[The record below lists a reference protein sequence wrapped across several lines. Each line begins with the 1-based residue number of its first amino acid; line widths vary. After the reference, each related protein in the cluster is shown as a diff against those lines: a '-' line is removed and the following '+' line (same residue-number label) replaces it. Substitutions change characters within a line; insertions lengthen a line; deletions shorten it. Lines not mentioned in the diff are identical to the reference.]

1 MVGTAGLKNLEVTG
15 IVGVYPRERERPQPV
30 VFDIEVDYDL
40 ARAARSDALADAVD
54 YDGIAAAV
62 GELVRERRF
71 ALLETMA
78 EAAAALLLDRID
90 RAQRVR
96 LEVRKPRAVPAAA
109 CAFVRVERAR
119 S

>member
-15 IVGVYPRERERPQPV
+15 IVGVYPYERERAQPV
-30 VFDIEVDYDL
+30 FFDIEVDYDL
-40 ARAARSDALADAVD
+40 APAAKSDALDDAVD
-54 YDGIAAAV
+54 YDGVAADI
-62 GELVRERRF
+62 GELVRRRRF

-78 EAAAALLLDRID
+78 EEAAALLLDRID

>member
-15 IVGVYPRERERPQPV
+15 IVGVYPQERASPRPV
-30 VFDIEVDYDL
+30 FFDIEVDYDL
-40 ARAARSDALADAVD
+40 APAARSDALADAID
-54 YDGIAAAV
+54 YDGVAAAV
-62 GELVRERRF
+62 GELVRQRRF

-96 LEVRKPRAVPAAA
+96 LEVRKPRAVPTAA

>member
-1 MVGTAGLKNLEVTG
+1 MVGTAGLKNLEVAG
-15 IVGVYPRERERPQPV
+15 IVGVYARERERPQPLL
-30 VFDIEVDYDL
+30 FDIEVDYDL
-40 ARAARSDALADAVD
+40 AAAAQSDALADAVD
-54 YDGIAAAV
+54 YDGVADAI
-62 GELVRERRF
+62 GELVRQRQF
-71 ALLETMA
+71 ALLETLA

-119 S
+119 P

>member
-15 IVGVYPRERERPQPV
+15 IVGVYPHERERPQPLF
-30 VFDIEVDYDL
+30 FDIEVDYDL
-40 ARAARSDALADAVD
+40 APAAKSDALGDAVD
-54 YDGIAAAV
+54 YDGVAADI
-62 GELVRERRF
+62 GELVRRRRF

-78 EAAAALLLDRID
+78 EEAAALLLDRID

-109 CAFVRVERAR
+109 CAFVRVERVR

>member
-15 IVGVYPRERERPQPV
+15 IVGVYARERERPQPV
-30 VFDIEVDYDL
+30 IFDIEVDYDL
-40 ARAARSDALADAVD
+40 APAAQSDALADAVD
-54 YDGIAAAV
+54 YDGVA
-62 GELVRERRF
+62 ELVRRRRF

-90 RAQRVR
+90 RARRVR

>member
-15 IVGVYPRERERPQPV
+15 IVGVYARERERPQPLL
-30 VFDIEVDYDL
+30 FDIEVDYDL
-40 ARAARSDALADAVD
+40 APAARSDALADAID
-54 YDGIAAAV
+54 YDDVAAAV
-62 GELVRERRF
+62 DELVRRRRF
-71 ALLETMA
+71 ALLEALA
-78 EAAAALLLDRID
+78 EAAAALLLDRIA

-96 LEVRKPRAVPAAA
+96 LEVRKPKAVPAAA